1 MDNMTIFIA
10 LVALAVLLQAGFL
23 FGMLMAL
30 RRVQKLAEE
39 LSGRA
44 LPLVEQ
50 GRELMVDLGP
60 KLRQVSGNAVDVSEV
75 VRVQSHDISK
85 TLTAFNQKARVQIDR
100 ADGMI
105 NNTMSKVERTAD
117 TMQESVM
124 SPVRKVN
131 GVIAAVA
138 AAVDSYRGVE
148 RSSSSR
154 KSYGGEDR
162 FI

>member
-1 MDNMTIFIA
+1 MTIFIA
-10 LVALAVLLQAGFL
+10 LVALAILLQAGFL
-23 FGMLMAL
+23 FGMMMAIKRL
-30 RRVQKLAEE
+30 QKIGEDFQ
-39 LSGRA
+39 GRA
-44 LPLVEQ
+44 MPLVEQ

-60 KLRQVSGNAVDVSEV
+60 KLRQISSNAVEISEV
-75 VRVQSHDISK
+75 VRMQSQDLSK
-85 TLTAFNQKARVQIDR
+85 TVTAFNQKARVQMER

-105 NNTMSKVERTAD
+105 NSTMSKVERTAD
-117 TMQESVM
+117 TVQETVL

-148 RSSSSR
+148 RSR
-154 KSYGGEDR
+154 QRYEGDER